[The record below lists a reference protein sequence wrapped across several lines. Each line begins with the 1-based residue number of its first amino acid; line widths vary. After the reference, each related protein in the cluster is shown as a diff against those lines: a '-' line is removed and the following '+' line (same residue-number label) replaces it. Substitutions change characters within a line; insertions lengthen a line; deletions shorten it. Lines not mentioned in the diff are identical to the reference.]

1 MHATANA
8 HTLSRRPGIRDIFI
22 YAPHQYINILS
33 AAFKFQWDHSDA
45 DMFVYDS
52 VSDLATGI
60 SQAFMDRVA
69 DLDNWMLDEGVLD
82 LWPAIEGKAAFVKM
96 SAG

>member
-1 MHATANA
+1 
-8 HTLSRRPGIRDIFI
+8 
-22 YAPHQYINILS
+22 
-33 AAFKFQWDHSDA
+33 
-45 DMFVYDS
+45 MFVYDS